1 MIRHRTLLSLATGL
15 SGAAAL
21 MHETLWTRS
30 LAEVLGSTVQ
40 AAAAVFAAF
49 LVGLALGAR
58 LSGRIIDRLRCP
70 SRTYALLEVG
80 IGLAAV
86 GVGLLL
92 YREREFLPSVLGQSS
107 GTAGMLHSF
116 AFALAF
122 AIVPTFLMGATFPA
136 VLAACRG
143 LGADAIGLTRLYAQN
158 TFGAALG
165 TLACGWYTIPSFGVT
180 SSILLAGGMNLGAAL
195 LCVPR
200 ILVER
205 SCPTPAAPAEPAAA
219 PPLGGDIGRPA
230 WLYLIALLSGC
241 AILALEVVWSR
252 VASFTL
258 GNRTFAFSTLLAWV
272 LVLLSLGA
280 WVSGRLV
287 RRFTGRI
294 PLLMCGLLLASALG
308 IVLSTALVNLW
319 IVDPG
324 NVVQVFKLSP
334 GVPVLLRTLGMGL
347 VMSLFLVPLGC
358 LFPTGLACLP
368 HIETKTG
375 LQSGRYY
382 LWNTVGSVTGSLIA
396 GFLIIPTIGSFAT
409 AAVVAAICGLAALSL
424 FVLGA
429 AQTSTRRVWLGGAL
443 ASTAVMVAIPVVMP
457 AQLAWVHPG
466 DRPILRVED
475 EWGVFQLS
483 TLPDGKIRATCNR
496 TELVFLLGSFS
507 TSYVQEMQGHIGTFL
522 RPLARSALVLG
533 SGYGLTAG
541 ALAVN
546 PRLEQIDAVEIL
558 PAMVAAADRFEPYNR
573 SYHHNPRVHVFTD
586 DGRHFLARARGKY
599 DIISINVSDPH
610 LPGSSALFNADFY
623 RIVKRHLNP
632 GGVVIQ
638 HAFGID
644 AKVVLSTLSRS
655 FAHLRAF
662 PAYKNGFNV
671 VSSDAPLG
679 AQREEMERLAAIPAM
694 HAALASLGVEAPI
707 DAWRVFSKGLDRSD
721 LTAFIDPALVSTDDH
736 PLLEFSRTGDP
747 AGWFFSN
754 E

>member
-1 MIRHRTLLSLATGL
+1 MIRHRTWLSFATVF

-58 LSGRIIDRLRCP
+58 LSGRLIDRLRCP
-70 SRTYALLEVG
+70 SRTYAFLEVG

-92 YREREFLPSVLGQSS
+92 YHEREFLPSVLGQSS
-107 GTAGMLHSF
+107 GTAGMLRSF
-116 AFALAF
+116 TFALAF

-143 LGADAIGLTRLYAQN
+143 LGADAIGMTRLYAQN

-165 TLACGWYTIPSFGVT
+165 TLVCGWYTIPSFGVT
-180 SSILLAGGMNLGAAL
+180 SSILLAGGMNLAAAL

-200 ILVER
+200 IMVER
-205 SCPTPAAPAEPAAA
+205 SGPAPVAQPEPVVAPVAGSYI
-219 PPLGGDIGRPA
+219 GGPA
-230 WLYLIALLSGC
+230 WLYLIALLSGG

-280 WVSGRLV
+280 WLAGRLV

-308 IVLSTALVNLW
+308 TVLSTALVNLW

-324 NVVQVFKLSP
+324 NVAEVFKLSP

-368 HIETKTG
+368 HIETETG
-375 LQSGRYY
+375 VQSGRYY

-396 GFLIIPTIGSFAT
+396 GFLIIPGIGSFAT

-429 AQTSTRRVWLGGAL
+429 ATSTRRVWLGGAL
-443 ASTAVMVAIPVVMP
+443 VSTAVLVAIPVVMP

-522 RPLARSALVLG
+522 RPRARSALVIG

-546 PRLEQIDAVEIL
+546 PRLERIDAVEIL
-558 PAMVAAADRFEPYNR
+558 PAMVAAADKFEPYNR

-586 DGRHFLARARGKY
+586 DGRHFLARAQRKY
-599 DIISINVSDPH
+599 DIISINMSDPH
-610 LPGSSALFNADFY
+610 LPGSSSLFNADFY

-662 PAYKNGFNV
+662 PAYENGFNV

-694 HAALASLGVEAPI
+694 HAALASLGIEAPI

-721 LTAFIDPALVSTDDH
+721 LTAFIDPALVSTDDR
-736 PLLEFSRTGDP
+736 PLLEFSRSGDP

-754 E
+754 Q